1 MLPEEVGMSFVD
13 GAVDLYVHGSPDLVP
28 RAMDDIAL
36 ARQLQAAGYSAA
48 LHRHHFMPTADRAR
62 IVADLTGFQLFGAI
76 LLNDTAGGLN
86 PRAVEYALRM
96 GAVWVGLPTLDARHA
111 RDLGLMSAAV
121 PDTQSTV
128 TFGRVIEVVDESG
141 GVLSALREL
150 LDLVRDYNS
159 VLSLGYL
166 STPETL
172 AVARAACGQG
182 VRSIV
187 LSNPVMRAQAMA
199 FEDAEAV
206 MGLDPRIWLEVS
218 AFQFHHDSNPRV
230 SSADIA
236 RLVRAVGPGRT
247 ILSSD
252 GGIAWTLNH
261 PEQLAWGCAQLLAKG
276 FGEGEIDMMVR
287 KNPRTLIAVG
297 T

>member
-1 MLPEEVGMSFVD
+1 MPAEGMGMSFVD
-13 GAVDLYVHGSPDLVP
+13 EAVDLYVHGSPDLVP

-36 ARQLQAAGYSAA
+36 ARQIQAAGYSAA
-48 LHRHHFMPTADRAR
+48 LHRHQFMPTADRAR

-76 LLNDTAGGLN
+76 VLNDTAGGLN

-96 GAVWVGLPTLDARHA
+96 GAVWVGLPTVDARHA
-111 RDLGLMSAAV
+111 RGLLPAAIPEILSA
-121 PDTQSTV
+121 V
-128 TFGRVIEVVDESG
+128 TFGRVIDVVDESG
-141 GVLSALREL
+141 GVLSVLREL
-150 LDLVRDYNS
+150 LDLVRDYDS

-172 AVARAACGQG
+172 AVARAACEQR

-187 LSNPVMRAQAMA
+187 LSNPVMRSQEMA
-199 FEDAEAV
+199 LEDIETV
-206 MGLDPRIWLEVS
+206 MGLDHRIWLEVS

-236 RLVRAVGPGRT
+236 RLVRAIGPSRT

-252 GGIAWTLNH
+252 GGIAGTLN
-261 PEQLAWGCAQLLAKG
+261 PPQLLAWGCAQLLSEG
-276 FGEGEIDMMVR
+276 FHEREIDMMVR
-287 KNPRTLIAVG
+287 KNPRKLIAVEA
-297 T
+297 